1 MRNAASLLPAALLAA
16 LLLCTPAAFAAQGTT
31 PKAAP
36 KAKDAGQVCI
46 GFINRTPNTIRV
58 ESKTGSLTFLEV
70 APHTIDSFCCPTH
83 EKLCFDKGDGSTKIK
98 IARLDP
104 ASPDEWSG
112 STCRKL
118 YLKPGS
124 ATSVRMDLDGSHIVC
139 EPAKPAD
146 YARPFE
152 QLDLDK
158 SGGISEAEAASNRI
172 SPSTFK
178 AMDQNGDGTVD
189 QDEYKS
195 AFDRINVLKGVPF

>member
-1 MRNAASLLPAALLAA
+1 V
-16 LLLCTPAAFAAQGTT
+16 LCIPAAFAAQG
-31 PKAAP
+31 AAP

-46 GFINRTPNTIRV
+46 GFINQTATTIRV

-83 EKLCFDKGDGSTKIK
+83 EKLCFDKSDGSTKIK

-112 STCRKL
+112 PTCRKL

-124 ATSVRMDLDGSHIVC
+124 ATAVRMDLDGNHIVC

-146 YARPFE
+146 YARPFG

-158 SGGISEAEAASNRI
+158 SGGISAAEAASNRI
-172 SPSTFK
+172 PPSTFK
-178 AMDQNGDGTVD
+178 AMDLNGDGTVD
-189 QDEYKS
+189 QDEYRS
-195 AFDRINVLKGVPF
+195 AFDKINVLKGVPF